1 MHKERQL
8 TSNLDSGSIAALTLN
23 GRFTGRSGP
32 LRTLV
37 LACLVGSST
46 VACTS
51 DDSPASEIRAGLQP
65 LQDGGTDGDADAGA
79 RLANDVILVH
89 GAWADG
95 SSWSDVIAP
104 LQDAGFTVQA
114 VQLPEQSLAADAALV
129 RHAIEAVPRPVL
141 VAGHSYGGFV
151 MSEATAGVA
160 NVVGLVF
167 IAAFAPDEG
176 ETIGALAAGYPP
188 TPAIANLVI
197 DDQGNAIIEPGAF
210 VKYFASDLFE
220 REAHVLAAVQKPTAA
235 SILGTPAGVP
245 GWKTI
250 PTFYQVSTNDQVIA
264 PALLRFFAER
274 MGAETIELDSSHVS
288 LISHPT
294 EVAAFIA
301 HAAEAR

>member
-1 MHKERQL
+1 M
-8 TSNLDSGSIAALTLN
+8 TSNIDCDPRGALTLS
-23 GRFTGRSGP
+23 GRSTWCSGP
-32 LRTLV
+32 LRALL

-51 DDSPASEIRAGLQP
+51 DESLPSEISVGLQP
-65 LQDGGTDGDADAGA
+65 LQDGGTDADAGA

-114 VQLPEQSLAADAALV
+114 VQLPEQSLVADAALV
-129 RHAIEAVPRPVL
+129 RHAIEAVPRPVI

-176 ETIGALAAGYPP
+176 ETIGGLAAGYPP

-210 VKYFASDLFE
+210 VRYFASDVFA

-250 PTFYQVSTNDQVIA
+250 PSFYQVSTNDEVIA
-264 PALLRFFAER
+264 PDLLRFFAER
-274 MGAETIELDSSHVS
+274 MGAETIELESSHVS